1 MVKKSLYPPLNL
13 LSETLSR
20 SSLETEFLQIS
31 ELLKPDNSRLTTL
44 PSLEN
49 QSPRPELQ
57 NSPTKIH
64 WKPRI
69 LLSSPPT
76 LLKELLLESLSI
88 SEIKLSWVELLV
100 LPPVWLLMRLPLPRK
115 LPISSTSSPVSP
127 SSSESRSSSSPSS
140 SATTGWM
147 PSSS

>member
-31 ELLKPDNSRLTTL
+31 ELLKQGNSRWTTL
-44 PSLEN
+44 PSREN
-49 QSPRPELQ
+49 LSPRPELQ

-76 LLKELLLESLSI
+76 LLKELLLESLSTL
-88 SEIKLSWVELLV
+88 EIKLSWVELLV
-100 LPPVWLLMRLPLPRK
+100 LPLVWLLMRLRLPRK
-115 LPISSTSSPVSP
+115 LPISSTSSLVSP
-127 SSSESRSSSSPSS
+127 SSSESLSSSSPSS
-140 SATTGWM
+140 
-147 PSSS
+147 P

>member
-20 SSLETEFLQIS
+20 GSLETEFLQIS
-31 ELLKPDNSRLTTL
+31 ESLKQDNSRWTTL

-49 QSPRPELQ
+49 QSPKPELQ
-57 NSPTKIH
+57 NSPTRIH

-76 LLKELLLESLSI
+76 LLKELLLASLSI
-88 SEIKLSWVELLV
+88 LEIKLSWAELPV
-100 LPPVWLLMRLPLPRK
+100 LPLVWLLTKLPLPRK
-115 LPISSTSSPVSP
+115 LPISSTSSPVTP
-127 SSSESRSSSSPSS
+127 RNT
-140 SATTGWM
+140 AT
-147 PSSS
+147 PV

>member
-13 LSETLSR
+13 LSETLSGR
-20 SSLETEFLQIS
+20 SLETEFLQIT
-31 ELLKPDNSRLTTL
+31 ELLKPDNSRLTTH

-49 QSPRPELQ
+49 QSLRPELQ

-69 LLSSPPT
+69 LLSSPQM
-76 LLKELLLESLSI
+76 LLKELLLESLST
-88 SEIKLSWVELLV
+88 SEIKLSWVELPV
-100 LPPVWLLMRLPLPRK
+100 LPLVWPLTKLPLPRK
-115 LPISSTSSPVSP
+115 LLISSTSSPVSP
-127 SSSESRSSSSPSS
+127 SSSESLSSSSPSS